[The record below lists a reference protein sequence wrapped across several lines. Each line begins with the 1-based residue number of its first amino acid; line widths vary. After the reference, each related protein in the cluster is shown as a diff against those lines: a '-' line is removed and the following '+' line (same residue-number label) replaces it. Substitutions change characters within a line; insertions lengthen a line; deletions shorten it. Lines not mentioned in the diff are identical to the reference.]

1 MQHARRW
8 LAWASIGVAALAACG
23 SDEGRPA
30 TATALG
36 DDAITVG
43 SFAFPESV
51 LLAEIYSQALE
62 AGGFR
67 VERALGLGPREFA
80 GPALSVGLIEFL
92 PEYAGTALTVRSLG
106 TAEPSADPA
115 ATHRDLERALEGTE
129 VTALASAPAQ
139 NANTFVVT
147 TATAIRYDLQ
157 RLSDLAPIAGELTF
171 GGPPECPTR
180 ALCLLGLQERYGLR
194 FGDVITTLDASGP
207 ITHEALRTGGVD
219 IALMFSTD
227 PTLAE
232 FIELADDRELQ
243 PAENVTPLVR
253 REVVERWGQSVVDL
267 IDGVSAQL
275 DTVALRRL
283 NASAA
288 GGDVATVAAAWL
300 RSEGLT

>member
-1 MQHARRW
+1 MQLARRW
-8 LAWASIGVAALAACG
+8 LACASIAVAALAACAT
-23 SDEGRPA
+23 DDGRSA
-30 TATALG
+30 TDTALG

-80 GPALSVGLIEFL
+80 GPALSVGLIELL
-92 PEYAGTALTVRSLG
+92 PEYAGTALTFRSRG
-106 TAEPSADPA
+106 TAEPSADVA
-115 ATHRDLERALEGTE
+115 ETHRDLERALEGTD
-129 VTALASAPAQ
+129 VTALASAPAK
-139 NANTFVVT
+139 NANAFVVT
-147 TATAIRYDLQ
+147 TATAIKYDLQ
-157 RLSDLAPIAGELTF
+157 RLSDLAPIAGELKF

-180 ALCLLGLQERYGLR
+180 ALCLLGLQERYGLQ

-207 ITHEALRTGGVD
+207 ITLAALRTGGVD
-219 IALMFSTD
+219 VALMFTTD
-227 PTLAE
+227 PALVE
-232 FIELADDRELQ
+232 FIELADDRRLQ

-253 REVVERWGQSVVDL
+253 REVVDHWGPSVVDV
-267 IDGVSAQL
+267 IDGVSARL

-288 GGDVATVAAAWL
+288 DADVAAVAAAWL
-300 RSEGLT
+300 ESEELT